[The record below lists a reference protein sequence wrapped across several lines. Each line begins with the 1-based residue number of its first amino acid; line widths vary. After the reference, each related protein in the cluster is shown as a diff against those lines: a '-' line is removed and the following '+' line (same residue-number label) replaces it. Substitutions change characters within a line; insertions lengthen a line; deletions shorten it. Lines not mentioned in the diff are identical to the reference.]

1 MTPDPPVLWE
11 VTKLVRGFME
21 RRGVLTW
28 LTSLF
33 NRSVEKDVVREV
45 VEELRRRGLLRALKK
60 R

>member
-1 MTPDPPVLWE
+1 M
-11 VTKLVRGFME
+11 RGFME